1 MDPAVLLLSG
11 KEVLKLFISVFRWR
25 FSICVRFTKRSFAL
39 TDRTV
44 LIMRINPQLNAS
56 EPIAESVALVN
67 LSLNHDNKRVRPIE
81 KAFHDSSSVLYPQKP
96 IPVEWNFRNTS
107 QGGSILEDQS
117 QDITSASLDLVE
129 KANLPGEYVV
139 VEFEPLMEAPLLN
152 YSHDPFDFSCL
163 PPSKPT
169 WTLAGPFCDTQ
180 VAPTADE
187 SILLHYLQSE
197 QTLLKSK
204 NYSWWMYV
212 RSLLFDVSEEIY
224 YRLYPVA
231 TIFHESDSVFVEVL
245 RSSL

>member
-81 KAFHDSSSVLYPQKP
+81 KAYQKP

-117 QDITSASLDLVE
+117 QDITSASLHLVE

-169 WTLAGPFCDTQ
+169 WTLTGPFCDTQ